1 MGVVLIL
8 VCAFLVGAIP
18 FSNIAAHVTRG
29 VDLREVH
36 HGTVGGT
43 ALFRIT
49 NFTTLA
55 VVGIFEVAKGAVGPL
70 LAGSGRPYLAAIAGG
85 MAVVGHNWSPF
96 LRGAGGRGFSV
107 SLGALLVQ
115 AWPATLLL
123 LAALVI
129 GMRVKQAGIVI
140 LGTEVA
146 LVPILGLTYGP
157 SGALAAAAVVIPM
170 MVKRVMGNHSPSK
183 RTPRVYLNRLLFDFD
198 EPGHS
203 TAAAHGHAA

>member
-1 MGVVLIL
+1 MGVVLVL

-36 HGTVGGT
+36 TGTVSGT

-55 VVGIFEVAKGAVGPL
+55 VAGIFEVAKGAVGPL
-70 LAGSGRPYLAAIAGG
+70 LAGSGKPYLAAIAGG

-96 LRGAGGRGFSV
+96 LRGAGGRGLSV
-107 SLGALLVQ
+107 SMGALLVQ
-115 AWPATLLL
+115 AWPATLVL

-129 GMRVKQAGIVI
+129 GMKINQAGLVI
-140 LGTEVA
+140 LLTEVA
-146 LVPILGLTYGP
+146 LVPVISLTYGA
-157 SGALAAAAVVIPM
+157 SGALAAAAVVAPM
-170 MVKRVMGNHSPSK
+170 MVKRVMGNHPPPN
-183 RTPRVYLNRLLFDFD
+183 RTPKVYLNRLLFDFD

-203 TAAAHGHAA
+203 TAAADRTTG